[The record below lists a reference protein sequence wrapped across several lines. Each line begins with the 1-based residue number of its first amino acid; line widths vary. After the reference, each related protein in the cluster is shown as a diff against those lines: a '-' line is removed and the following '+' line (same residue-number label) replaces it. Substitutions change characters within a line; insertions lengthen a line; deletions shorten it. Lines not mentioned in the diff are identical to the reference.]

1 MEKEKAML
9 RLARHDET
17 AMKSATPMLWVA
29 LIAALSVGGSYVYAC
44 AAPFAAIGALAA
56 RKMDLATG
64 LTLVVLAWIANQIV
78 GYGLLGYPQTAN
90 SFAWGGAI
98 GLGAVAALFAARMI
112 GNLGWGTVVA
122 TIASFAVAF
131 IAYEVTL
138 YLASFGLGGSDV
150 FSFDI
155 VARILGINAVAFA
168 GILALYAI
176 AGLLKS
182 NRGKH
187 VAVRA

>member
-1 MEKEKAML
+1 MKKEKAML

-64 LTLVVLAWIANQIV
+64 LTLVVLTWIANQIV
-78 GYGLLGYPQTAN
+78 GYGLLGYPLTAN

-112 GNLGWGTVVA
+112 GNLDWGTVAA

-131 IAYEVTL
+131 IAYEGTL
-138 YLASFGLGGSDV
+138 YLASFGLGGSDA

-155 VARILGINAVAFA
+155 VVRILGINAVAFA

-182 NRGKH
+182 NREKH
-187 VAVRA
+187 VAARA

>member
-1 MEKEKAML
+1 MEKDKAML
-9 RLARHDET
+9 RFARHDET

-64 LTLVVLAWIANQIV
+64 LTLVLLAWIANQIV

-112 GNLGWGTVVA
+112 GNLGWGTVAA

-131 IAYEVTL
+131 IAYEATL
-138 YLASFGLGGSDV
+138 YLASFGLGGSDA
-150 FSFDI
+150 FSFEI
-155 VARILGINAVAFA
+155 VAQILGINAVAFA
-168 GILALYAI
+168 GILGLYAI
-176 AGLLKS
+176 AGLLKIS
-182 NRGKH
+182 REKQ
-187 VAVRA
+187 VAARA

>member
-29 LIAALSVGGSYVYAC
+29 LIAAVSVGGSYVYAC